1 MSSNFNTRATDVAF
15 DVLWLFPWHSTSSR
29 LTNNERHYIQTQ
41 FKIAIFQSCSN
52 SKLQNARPTFF
63 KSRFRLVTS
72 RSTPH
77 KTIQKHGTGGTPV
90 PSRKLQVQNTRSNG
104 EIEMPK
110 LTGKIDESTLSPQL
124 NLKEPRERFELVSYM
139 NVNLPTCTQKGLIA
153 IRAQARPVQLPTAKQ
168 PPHNAAIAMADML
181 CNTKLD
187 LQNKAERCHA
197 ENYQLK
203 TGKLL

>member
-1 MSSNFNTRATDVAF
+1 MAFNVFPFDKQWTTLHSN
-15 DVLWLFPWHSTSSR
+15 S
-29 LTNNERHYIQTQ
+29 IQNSNIPKLLKL
-41 FKIAIFQSCSN
+41 KIA
-52 SKLQNARPTFF
+52 KRPSTFF

-139 NVNLPTCTQKGLIA
+139 NVNLPTCTQKGLGELRNDGSIPSLHKQQKNK
-153 IRAQARPVQLPTAKQ
+153 ITLILLCGDRPVEGHSSSVLPCCWLFSVSCVTHHQLG
-168 PPHNAAIAMADML
+168 IIV
-181 CNTKLD
+181 D
-187 LQNKAERCHA
+187 L
-197 ENYQLK
+197 
-203 TGKLL
+203 